1 MNRLLGLTP
10 KNGNRSGKWHIFVSD
25 PPNGKWLFPGSA
37 AVSTFHIVSKDLIHW
52 EQVECNDLHPGKKG
66 SYDQDGL
73 WTGCVI
79 EKNGTFHYFYTGG
92 VRTSKGYE
100 QKICHATSTD
110 MINWKKNPNNPI
122 LGPDDRYDQIDFRD
136 PQIHMDEE
144 GYYVLLVAS

>member
-10 KNGNRSGKWHIFVSD
+10 KNGNRSGDTMPMYHDGKWHIFVSD

-79 EKNGTFHYFYTGG
+79 EKNGTFASPAIALANSVFPVPGDPT
-92 VRTSKGYE
+92 
-100 QKICHATSTD
+100 
-110 MINWKKNPNNPI
+110 NNTPFGI
-122 LGPDDRYDQIDFRD
+122 FPPSF
-136 PQIHMDEE
+136 
-144 GYYVLLVAS
+144 